1 MCMGSTSAVMATA
14 TTVSHRLPLARRLR
28 MYGGR
33 CAARQRE
40 LNWRTCWA
48 RGHTFNRSWDAFRA
62 AHVKM
67 MARRVEASFF
77 LSRGLHECAATRW
90 RGRPT
95 GEALCRSSVSVPVL
109 RGYVMLSARRGGEI
123 QGRGRAMLQ
132 IAPATTSTIQLK
144 LPARPAR
151 PPARHASSPAQLLP
165 YVYSAINHP
174 YSRLLALGAPSRS
187 TGRTAATPLLGT
199 APSRS
204 IEAAGNSTPSSL
216 PPPRRLPLL

>member
-1 MCMGSTSAVMATA
+1 MGSTSAVMATA

-77 LSRGLHECAATRW
+77 PVARIARMRGDTVERAAHR
-90 RGRPT
+90 RG
-95 GEALCRSSVSVPVL
+95 SVSQLCV
-109 RGYVMLSARRGGEI
+109 GARVARIRHAECPPRGGNPREGSGNAANCARHYI
-123 QGRGRAMLQ
+123 HHPTQ
-132 IAPATTSTIQLK
+132 APCT
-144 LPARPAR
+144 PAR